1 MNMQGEQT
9 AKNRTQMLVELRK
22 QHAARV
28 KEAQDLLRA
37 QQAIR
42 KKLLR
47 AMQGASRSVPQLAAI
62 TETSPHEVLWH
73 MAAMKKYGLIEE
85 AGMDEA
91 GENYLYSLS
100 KEAKA

>member
-1 MNMQGEQT
+1 MNVQSKEE
-9 AKNRTQMLVELRK
+9 AKSRTQMLVELRK

-28 KEAQDLLRA
+28 KEAQALLGG

-42 KKLLR
+42 KKLKR
-47 AMQGASRSVPQLAAI
+47 AMQGGPHSVPQLAA
-62 TETSPHEVLWH
+62 TTGTSRHEVLWH
-73 MAAMKKYGLIEE
+73 LTAMKKYGLIEE

-91 GENYLYSLS
+91 AEYFLYSLS